1 MRRSNLPITIITL
14 AAFFAIAVY
23 LGTYIYNALTNT
35 LQTTT
40 LEYVTIG
47 DSYESSGVI
56 IREEQLIAGG
66 GGYVLITA
74 GEGEKVAKNQQLA
87 VRYSGSDA
95 LEVAAQLKD
104 LRLRQQQ
111 IKAILDGGSTGEY
124 ALDSVLSLSAT
135 LRSGD
140 LSGLNAELAGV
151 DTYIFSGGYA
161 YDQLQSE
168 YGSLQSQIDT
178 LESRISSGAEPVRAG
193 RPGLFSAFTD
203 GYESISFADVADIT
217 PSGCDTLLDAP
228 QNLPSD
234 VLGKLITGTT
244 WYYVTAIPAEHAE
257 KLTPGRQVRLGFSR
271 TYGET
276 LSMTVVSVSAEEDG
290 RCAVIFSSNKYL
302 SDLTQVREMYGEIM
316 FDVVEGYSIPL
327 EALHMDDNGTYVYII
342 TNLQADQVY
351 VDVQS
356 VMRSGYIITET
367 DGSKLYSGVEII
379 TAANDLYDG
388 KVVR

>member
-66 GGYVLITA
+66 GGYVLTTA

-124 ALDSVLSLSAT
+124 
-135 LRSGD
+135 
-140 LSGLNAELAGV
+140 
-151 DTYIFSGGYA
+151 
-161 YDQLQSE
+161 
-168 YGSLQSQIDT
+168 
-178 LESRISSGAEPVRAG
+178 RAG
-193 RPGLFSAFTD
+193 KWF
-203 GYESISFADVADIT
+203 
-217 PSGCDTLLDAP
+217 
-228 QNLPSD
+228 
-234 VLGKLITGTT
+234 
-244 WYYVTAIPAEHAE
+244 
-257 KLTPGRQVRLGFSR
+257 
-271 TYGET
+271 
-276 LSMTVVSVSAEEDG
+276 
-290 RCAVIFSSNKYL
+290 
-302 SDLTQVREMYGEIM
+302 
-316 FDVVEGYSIPL
+316 
-327 EALHMDDNGTYVYII
+327 
-342 TNLQADQVY
+342 
-351 VDVQS
+351 
-356 VMRSGYIITET
+356 
-367 DGSKLYSGVEII
+367 
-379 TAANDLYDG
+379 
-388 KVVR
+388 